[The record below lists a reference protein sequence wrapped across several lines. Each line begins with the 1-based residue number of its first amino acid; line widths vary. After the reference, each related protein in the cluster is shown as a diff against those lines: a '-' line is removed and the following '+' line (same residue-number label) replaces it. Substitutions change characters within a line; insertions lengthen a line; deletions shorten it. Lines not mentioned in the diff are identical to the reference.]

1 MQMPMN
7 KSLLLAGLIA
17 VGSIGASAQTR
28 YVDEIFTD
36 ADIVVQANTPYG
48 QNFSAYV
55 PQALGGPRVIPLFMD
70 VYMPSPAVD
79 TETDRPV
86 VLYFHTG
93 SFLPKGLVSPMGD
106 KTDSAAVEICTR
118 LAKRGYVAASVTYR
132 LGWQPDN
139 TQNLDLRRGSNL
151 MAVYNAVQDAKNAV
165 RFMRAAE
172 LQGDPFGIDGN
183 NIMLLGQGSGGYITF
198 AYATLDKYAEVT
210 AIPKFQY
217 QGTTGIFGGTVSP
230 GDPYVDTAVVGDWN
244 GYGGKATIT
253 GQDTNGL
260 AIIDFNDPGRNIE
273 NLPGIPD
280 HVSAVINLG
289 GALGDESWLEP
300 GDVPMLSVHSQ
311 YDFYAPYDS
320 GMVRVPVNGQFWD
333 VVAVAGS
340 FRAVKM
346 ANQNFNNYVFM
357 REPYTGVAEW
367 DIARNHPANPGKF
380 SGIYP
385 ISIPPADPNLPF
397 AVNSNPWDFWDPS
410 DPLGANETNPN
421 NKAQSLA
428 YIDTVINFI
437 IPGMKSVLDANDI
450 SVQEPATV
458 DFNMYPNPTDG
469 DFRIRSTEK
478 IESVRVLDITGR
490 QVTSLNPNSMDFRVS
505 TDSWSPGVYIV
516 QVKSGSLTGTS
527 RLTVY

>member
-1 MQMPMN
+1 MN
-7 KSLLLAGLIA
+7 KNLLLAGLLT
-17 VGSIGASAQTR
+17 IGTLGATAQTR
-28 YVDEIFTD
+28 YVDEIFNDSEIMT
-36 ADIVVQANTPYG
+36 IPNQPYG

-55 PQALGGPRVIPLFMD
+55 PQSLGGPRVIPLFMD

-106 KTDSAAVEICTR
+106 RTDSAAVEICKR
-118 LAKRGYVAASVTYR
+118 FAKRGYVAASVSYR

-151 MAVYNAVQDAKNAV
+151 MAVYNSVQDAKNAV
-165 RFMRAAE
+165 RYIRASE
-172 LQGDPFGIDGN
+172 LQGDPLGVDGN
-183 NIMLLGQGSGGYITF
+183 NIILLGQGSGGYITF
-198 AYATLDKYAEVT
+198 AYATLDKLAEVT

-230 GDPYVDTAVVGDWN
+230 GDPYVDTAIVGDWN
-244 GYGGKATIT
+244 GYGGKAVIT
-253 GQDTNGL
+253 GTDSNGL
-260 AIIDFNDPGRNIE
+260 AIIDFTAPGRNIE
-273 NLPGIPD
+273 NLAGIPD
-280 HVSAVINLG
+280 HVSAVVNLG
-289 GALGDESWLEP
+289 GALGDESWLEA
-300 GDVPMLSVHSQ
+300 GDVPMLSVHSV

-340 FRAVKM
+340 YRAIRM
-346 ANQNFNNYVFM
+346 ANQNFNNYVFQ
-357 REPYTGVAEW
+357 REPYTGNAEW
-367 DIARNHPANPGKF
+367 QIARNHPGNPGKF

-385 ISIPPADPNLPF
+385 IAIPPADPNLPF

-421 NKAQSLA
+421 IKSQSLA
-428 YIDTVINFI
+428 YIDTVMNFI
-437 IPGMKSVLDANDI
+437 VPGLKSILDANDI
-450 SVQEPATV
+450 SVIEPASV
-458 DFNMYPNPTDG
+458 DFNMYPNPTSG
-469 DFRIRSTEK
+469 DFRVKSIEK
-478 IESVRVLDITGR
+478 IETIRVLDITGR
-490 QVTSLNPNSMDFRVS
+490 VVYTDSPNNNDFRVA
-505 TDSWSPGVYIV
+505 TDGWSPGIYIV

-527 RLTVY
+527 RLTVH